1 MRTQTIR
8 FILAV
13 VIGLS
18 RAQPT
23 VATDYAVTDY
33 LPLAVG
39 NSWTYHHRY
48 SDPDADYSPWS
59 TYSNQNRQLTITV
72 ERAEVIDGKTY
83 YVISEMPSNWPPAP
97 SYFIAGKKLRWEGT
111 HLMERTAE
119 GEQALYRFD
128 GTNKAE
134 YAVST
139 DEGDTLAKVRRRP
152 TPVPM
157 YEFEF
162 HGFMEEG
169 YYPVGRGRFLAGYG
183 LDRCDRTIAG
193 TDVTYFIN
201 RMTSLRAVLGG
212 TTVEYEDALI
222 PTSTSSSSWGMVK
235 RSLLAHDLA
244 GRPRR

>member
-83 YVISEMPSNWPPAP
+83 YVISEMPSNWAPPP
-97 SYFIAGKKLRWEGT
+97 PHFIAGKTLRWDGT
-111 HLMERTAE
+111 HLMERTAD
-119 GEQALYRFD
+119 GEQAIYRFD
-128 GTNKAE
+128 GHGTSYDIPE
-134 YAVST
+134 V
-139 DEGDTLAKVRRRP
+139 EGDNRVTVEVFP
-152 TPVPM
+152 EPVPL
-157 YEFEF
+157 YAFYF
-162 HGFMEEG
+162 HGNGEG
-169 YYPVGRGRFLAGYG
+169 SRAFGFRAGYG
-183 LDRCDRTIAG
+183 LGRGGWGIAG
-193 TDVTYFIN
+193 EDYLAFTNDV
-201 RMTSLRAVLGG
+201 RPLRAVLGG
-212 TTVEYEDALI
+212 TSVEYEDALI
-222 PTSTSSSSWGMVK
+222 PTSSSSSSWGGVK
-235 RSLLAHDLA
+235 QSWLAYWQRGGSD
-244 GRPRR
+244 R

>member
-1 MRTQTIR
+1 MRTQMIR
-8 FILAV
+8 FILAG

-18 RAQPT
+18 LVQPT
-23 VATDYAVTDY
+23 VATDYAATDY

-39 NSWTYHHRY
+39 NSWTYQHNY
-48 SDPDADYSPWS
+48 ADNDADYSQWPAY
-59 TYSNQNRQLTITV
+59 TEHEFPQFTITV
-72 ERAEVIDGKTY
+72 EREEVINDTTY
-83 YVISEMPSNWPPAP
+83 YVLSDMPSNWPPAP

-139 DEGDTLAKVRRRP
+139 DEGDTLATVRRRP
-152 TPVPM
+152 TSVPM

-183 LDRCDRTIAG
+183 LDRCDRTVAG
-193 TDVTYFIN
+193 TDAIYF
-201 RMTSLRAVLGG
+201 M
-212 TTVEYEDALI
+212 
-222 PTSTSSSSWGMVK
+222 
-235 RSLLAHDLA
+235 
-244 GRPRR
+244 